1 MRFCCGNGLFFEYFE
16 NQDFGFNIESFL
28 DFPFPNSLVLLR
40 SDLKWSPPLGRPD
53 IPHLRVDWEIE
64 HFFVESRKG
73 WINRKHHFLR
83 FDDETLEISEF
94 LWSAQNRKIN
104 RSNRSYP
111 SSETY
116 LFRAHL
122 NCNIT
127 AKRNNSHFNLKS
139 PFSPSKTINE
149 EARNY
154 SKLTLKPIKNAH
166 FRFFTLFWDVSLF
179 DIIDSIQKIIIS
191 FDSLLVTR

>member
-1 MRFCCGNGLFFEYFE
+1 MVYSLNILRIEILGSTDFSRFSISVFVHPVTRIFMV
-16 NQDFGFNIESFL
+16 
-28 DFPFPNSLVLLR
+28 P
-40 SDLKWSPPLGRPD
+40 RPD

-127 AKRNNSHFNLKS
+127 AKINNSHFNLKS
-139 PFSPSKTINE
+139 PFSPSKTIK
-149 EARNY
+149 R
-154 SKLTLKPIKNAH
+154 
-166 FRFFTLFWDVSLF
+166 R
-179 DIIDSIQKIIIS
+179 
-191 FDSLLVTR
+191 

>member
-1 MRFCCGNGLFFEYFE
+1 MVHNLWAISDDLRIFFQFFPISPVLRWILRFCSELIYSL
-16 NQDFGFNIESFL
+16 NILRIRFRVQFREFSMVI
-28 DFPFPNSLVLLR
+28 DFPFPFSAVR
-40 SDLKWSPPLGRPD
+40 SYGIDFCPLCLPD
-53 IPHLRVDWEIE
+53 IPHLRVDWEMRT
-64 HFFVESRKG
+64 FFVESRKG

-127 AKRNNSHFNLKS
+127 AKINNSHFNLKS
-139 PFSPSKTINE
+139 PFSPSKTIK
-149 EARNY
+149 R
-154 SKLTLKPIKNAH
+154 
-166 FRFFTLFWDVSLF
+166 R
-179 DIIDSIQKIIIS
+179 
-191 FDSLLVTR
+191 